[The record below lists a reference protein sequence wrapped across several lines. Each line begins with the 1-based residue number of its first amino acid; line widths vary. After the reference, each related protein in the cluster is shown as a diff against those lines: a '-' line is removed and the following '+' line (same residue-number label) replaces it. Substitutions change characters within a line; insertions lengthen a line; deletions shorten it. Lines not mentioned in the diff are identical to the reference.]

1 MPTKKISS
9 KLLLKRIPLLLWLLP
24 AIMLL
29 ALLAFSTYYRAD
41 KFNTEYSNTS
51 DKCMAYQKLYNKKQ
65 FGCSYPI
72 IVYSADEGVYSDT
85 LRLSQEIECKII
97 YYGYFA
103 SGQVKAFIV
112 GKSDF
117 PSMLDT
123 RLNFQKY
130 YKDNIIT
137 EEGLTELTKINDS
150 VYTSE
155 IKFYKH
161 VNHGE
166 VGPYLKTGKRHP
178 QYGDLYRPK
187 YDSIY
192 YAVSYLYYKNWIYCI
207 NVPGVDTAAIKK
219 KVADIRD
226 SFDFSETHLK
236 ETTFSP
242 AESTAIVS
250 VTSLLLL
257 VCLLVGYRRVRS
269 SFRSRKA
276 KAVYFL
282 HVLCL
287 YALISVYLCLPDT
300 CFTSWTRDSL
310 TFVLFACLGI
320 GILIS
325 AYRVTFSRLQE

>member
-1 MPTKKISS
+1 MHVACNNPQMTF
-9 KLLLKRIPLLLWLLP
+9 LR
-24 AIMLL
+24 
-29 ALLAFSTYYRAD
+29 D
-41 KFNTEYSNTS
+41 
-51 DKCMAYQKLYNKKQ
+51 
-65 FGCSYPI
+65 
-72 IVYSADEGVYSDT
+72 VY
-85 LRLSQEIECKII
+85 L
-97 YYGYFA
+97 
-103 SGQVKAFIV
+103 
-112 GKSDF
+112 
-117 PSMLDT
+117 
-123 RLNFQKY
+123 
-130 YKDNIIT
+130 IT

-192 YAVSYLYYKNWIYCI
+192 YAVSYLYYKKWIYCI

-236 ETTFSP
+236 ETTSSP

-257 VCLLVGYRRVRS
+257 ACLLVGYRRVRS
-269 SFRSRKA
+269 SLRSRKA

-287 YALISVYLCLPDT
+287 YALISVYLCLPDI
-300 CFTSWTRDSL
+300 CFTSWARDSL

-320 GILIS
+320 GVLIS
-325 AYRVTFSRLQE
+325 AYRVTFRRLQE